1 MDATSKRCRE
11 ATFERS
17 GRGGQFGEVRRFG
30 GFAIFLLPAQPPL
43 LFKEGNGLRFNHVMS
58 TIILILALVQSI
70 QDVTTSANAD
80 FKAGRWADAAAK
92 YETVLKENGSD
103 LPSRFKLAVCYSR
116 LGNVE
121 AAIAAYQTLL
131 TQDAAI
137 YEARVNLG
145 ILLAQHGRR
154 KEASEQFERAVPL
167 LVEAVKS
174 EPSNADYLYLLGK
187 SYEQLKAFPQAIT
200 ALEQAIRIKADHVE
214 AYETLATV
222 FYSQKNWARAAQV
235 LSRVIELQPRDALPH
250 FGLATC
256 LDNLGNAKEAIVQYN
271 QFLEFDDGSND
282 ARSFQARQ
290 RAKTLERRLK
300 R

>member
-1 MDATSKRCRE
+1 
-11 ATFERS
+11 
-17 GRGGQFGEVRRFG
+17 
-30 GFAIFLLPAQPPL
+30 
-43 LFKEGNGLRFNHVMS
+43 
-58 TIILILALVQSI
+58 
-70 QDVTTSANAD
+70 
-80 FKAGRWADAAAK
+80 
-92 YETVLKENGSD
+92 
-103 LPSRFKLAVCYSR
+103 
-116 LGNVE
+116 
-121 AAIAAYQTLL
+121 LL

-137 YEARVNLG
+137 YEARVNLA

-154 KEASEQFERAVPL
+154 TEASEQFEKAVPL

-271 QFLEFDDGSND
+271 QFLELDDGSND